1 MGRWLKDLLV
11 RLKKP
16 IMEIIAKSTFVRGT
30 PRKLRL
36 VAEQIRGLEVKQAE
50 AILKNLPKRA
60 AEPLLLVLKQGVA
73 NALNNFKLNKDNL
86 KIKRLEIGEGPR
98 MKRIRFVSRGRIHQI
113 QKRLS
118 HIKMVLEDKN
128 GTKS

>member
-1 MGRWLKDLLV
+1 
-11 RLKKP
+11 
-16 IMEIIAKSTFVRGT
+16 MEIIAKSTFVRAT

-98 MKRIRFVSRGRIHQI
+98 MKRIRFVSRGGIHQI

-128 GTKS
+128 GTKG

>member
-1 MGRWLKDLLV
+1 
-11 RLKKP
+11 
-16 IMEIIAKSTFVRGT
+16 MEIIAKSTFVRST

-36 VAEQIRGLEVKQAE
+36 VADQVRGLEVKQAE